1 LYKKIGGDNE
11 NMKEI
16 DNIVLMHYA
25 EDLLDKNQTKVIKQA
40 ISLDSNL
47 KTKVDMY
54 KKTITLLKKF
64 GETMRLRKKNVTK
77 QEVPPNIV
85 KIADY
90 LKNIKKSA

>member
-1 LYKKIGGDNE
+1 
-11 NMKEI
+11 MKEI

-25 EDLLDKNQTKVIKQA
+25 EDLLDKNQSKVIKQA

-47 KTKVDMY
+47 KTRVDMY
-54 KKTITLLKKF
+54 KNTITLLKKF

-77 QEVPPNIV
+77 QELPPNIV

>member
-1 LYKKIGGDNE
+1 
-11 NMKEI
+11 MKEI

-64 GETMRLRKKNVTK
+64 GKTMRLRKKNVTK

>member
-1 LYKKIGGDNE
+1 
-11 NMKEI
+11 MKEI

-25 EDLLDKNQTKVIKQA
+25 EDLLDKNQSKIIKQA

-47 KTKVDMY
+47 KTRVDMY
-54 KKTITLLKKF
+54 KNTITLLKKF
-64 GETMRLRKKNVTK
+64 GEIMRLRKKNVTK
-77 QEVPPNIV
+77 QELPPNIA

>member
-1 LYKKIGGDNE
+1 
-11 NMKEI
+11 MKEI

-47 KTKVDMY
+47 KTRVDMQ
-54 KKTITLLKKF
+54 KNTITLLKKF
-64 GETMRLRKKNVTK
+64 GEIMRLRKKNVTK

>member
-1 LYKKIGGDNE
+1 
-11 NMKEI
+11 
-16 DNIVLMHYA
+16 MHYA

>member
-1 LYKKIGGDNE
+1 
-11 NMKEI
+11 MKEI